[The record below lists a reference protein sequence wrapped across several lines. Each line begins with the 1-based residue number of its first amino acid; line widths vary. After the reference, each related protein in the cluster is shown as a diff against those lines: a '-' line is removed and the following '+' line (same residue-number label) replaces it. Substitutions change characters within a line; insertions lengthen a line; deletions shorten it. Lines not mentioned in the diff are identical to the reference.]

1 MYSWGISLR
10 SRRDEQIM
18 ADRSW
23 RSTVFPPYTVE
34 VPRAPIKSLFPS
46 FLFLAMP
53 LHFCG
58 PSDLYLSFEDDRTQ
72 ADMSF
77 TYFALSHSRRSTC
90 ISQPIDACKLLALVR
105 KGVASTSNFPDS
117 RPSLSPELDNSV
129 CQLLPSPLSLVLLF
143 R

>member
-1 MYSWGISLR
+1 MYNWGISLR
-10 SRRDEQIM
+10 SQCDEQIM

-23 RSTVFPPYTVE
+23 RSIVFAPHTGGST
-34 VPRAPIKSLFPS
+34 APIKSLFPS

-58 PSDLYLSFEDDRTQ
+58 PSDLHLSFEDNRTQ

-77 TYFALSHSRRSTC
+77 TYFALCHSRRSTC

-129 CQLLPSPLSLVLLF
+129 YQLLPSPLSLVLLF